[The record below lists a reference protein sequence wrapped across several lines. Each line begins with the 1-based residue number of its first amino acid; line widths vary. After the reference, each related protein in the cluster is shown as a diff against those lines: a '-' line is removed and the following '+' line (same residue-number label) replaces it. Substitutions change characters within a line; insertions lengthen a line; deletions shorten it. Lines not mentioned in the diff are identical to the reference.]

1 MSRNLKCHKY
11 LKVIE
16 SYVTLCYNYIQ
27 RGGIL
32 FMEKTLT
39 IQIKI
44 PEEVNKSLRIEAI
57 KEGLTLKQ
65 YCVKV
70 LSDHA
75 KSRLGDV

>member
-1 MSRNLKCHKY
+1 
-11 LKVIE
+11 
-16 SYVTLCYNYIQ
+16 
-27 RGGIL
+27 
-32 FMEKTLT
+32 MEKTLT

-70 LSDHA
+70 LSDHVGG
-75 KSRLGDV
+75 R

>member
-1 MSRNLKCHKY
+1 
-11 LKVIE
+11 
-16 SYVTLCYNYIQ
+16 
-27 RGGIL
+27 
-32 FMEKTLT
+32 MEKTLT